1 MIQVL
6 DELMDKYE
14 KKFNEDIELDAFI
27 KLDDDEK
34 IKILEMCLKNNERI
48 YENDYFND
56 WYMEEVVDQK
66 ELSG

>member
-1 MIQVL
+1 ML

-27 KLDDDEK
+27 RLDDEEK

-48 YENDYFND
+48 YENGYFND
-56 WYMEEVVDQK
+56 WYMEEVAD
-66 ELSG
+66 